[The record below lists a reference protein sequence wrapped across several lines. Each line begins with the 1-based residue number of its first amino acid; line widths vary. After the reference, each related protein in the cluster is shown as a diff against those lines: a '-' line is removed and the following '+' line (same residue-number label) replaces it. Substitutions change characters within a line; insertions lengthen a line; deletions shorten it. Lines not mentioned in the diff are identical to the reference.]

1 MIRQVIYNVS
11 WRRASALSKR
21 CFLVEIQ
28 KDVCDSAFLKLI
40 NASKVERTN
49 VPRTFYLQLT
59 ISFILLDRKLQYG
72 IQHIT

>member
-1 MIRQVIYNVS
+1 MIRQFIYNVS
-11 WRRASALSKR
+11 WTRASALPKR

-28 KDVCDSAFLKLI
+28 NDVCDSAFLQLI
-40 NASKVERTN
+40 NASKAERTN

-72 IQHIT
+72 IKHVT